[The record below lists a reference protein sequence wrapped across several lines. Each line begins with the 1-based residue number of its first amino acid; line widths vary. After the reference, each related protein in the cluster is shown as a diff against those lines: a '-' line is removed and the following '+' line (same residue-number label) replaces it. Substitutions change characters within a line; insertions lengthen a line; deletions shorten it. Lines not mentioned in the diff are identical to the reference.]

1 MGISFKLIMRKITFI
16 FLFLMFVNSV
26 LLAQPIA
33 PDTLWMRTYGGD
45 EWDYARGV
53 EQTQDGGF
61 AFIGDTKSFG
71 LSNRDLW
78 LVKVDPAGD
87 RYLLTGCTNY
97 GVEGSDVLIIR
108 TDSLGNSLWSRQYG
122 DYWLDENINSID
134 HANSGGY
141 ILAGTLSSLVS
152 QELAWLVRIN
162 ENGDT
167 LWTRTYGGD
176 SHDYCN
182 SVRLTSDG
190 GYILAGGTQTKATHY
205 GPEFTQPMIS
215 AFFIVF
221 NRPLMADISPSVILA
236 G

>member
-87 RYLLTGCTNY
+87 LHWSHTYNSPGIQNYGCLLQTSDGGYLLTGCTNY

-122 DYWLDENINSID
+122 DYWLDENM
-134 HANSGGY
+134 
-141 ILAGTLSSLVS
+141 GTLFGRARMVAIVMIIVIVS
-152 QELAWLVRIN
+152 
-162 ENGDT
+162 G
-167 LWTRTYGGD
+167 
-176 SHDYCN
+176 
-182 SVRLTSDG
+182 
-190 GYILAGGTQTKATHY
+190 
-205 GPEFTQPMIS
+205 
-215 AFFIVF
+215 
-221 NRPLMADISPSVILA
+221 
-236 G
+236 